1 MSTYHDRYAER
12 LFTLYSET
20 KQTRNRLNREQS
32 RYDKTLSAFYHD
44 LEQLDISP
52 ADSYEYI
59 VALQNILLKRRAVKQ
74 ELYHVDIIY
83 RSLKESVEKLKP
95 QRRRATQRT
104 TEYNRTLNVNLTIN
118 DVL

>member
-1 MSTYHDRYAER
+1 MTTYHDRYANR

-20 KQTRNRLNREQS
+20 KSTRLRLNREQS
-32 RYDKTLSAFYHD
+32 RYDKSLSAFYHD
-44 LEQLDISP
+44 LEQRDITP
-52 ADSYEYI
+52 ADSHEYL

-74 ELYHVDIIY
+74 ELYHIELIE
-83 RSLKESVEKLKP
+83 RSLQASVDTLKP

-104 TEYNRTLNVNLTIN
+104 TEYNQTLNVNLTIN